1 MAGFGF
7 VYILYNEG
15 MPGLL
20 KIGYTNRAPNERAR
34 ELSAPSGVPYDFQVL
49 AYFEM
54 EDAHEY
60 EQKIH
65 RDFCHTRPNPCR
77 EFFFVSAPELQQI
90 TSCLM
95 SVADTHYANSRLLKQ
110 HQYAC
115 IAVGL
120 DSEYAFPEAANA

>member
-34 ELSAPSGVPYDFQVL
+34 ELSAPSGVPHDFEVL
-49 AYFEM
+49 AYFEI
-54 EDAHEY
+54 EDARDY

-65 RDFCHTRPNPCR
+65 ADFAHLRPNPYR

-90 TSCLM
+90 TNCLM
-95 SVADTHYANSRLLKQ
+95 AVSDTQYASARLLKR

-115 IAVGL
+115 ISAGL
-120 DSEYAFPEAANA
+120 ESEYVFQEAANA